1 MKVPVFKRLTNSSIF
16 EICLVFQI
24 ICPPS
29 FKEPEIDLAFILQ
42 NLLGWFYARLVKQM
56 EQPNRQFTN

>member
-1 MKVPVFKRLTNSSIF
+1 MKVPVFKRLAYSSTFVIF
-16 EICLVFQI
+16 LVFQI

-29 FKEPEIDLAFILQ
+29 FKEPEIDRAFTLQ
-42 NLLGWFYARLVKQM
+42 NLLDLFYARLVKQM